1 LYNKKTERE
10 AAMRQ
15 FMMTVTALAAFGAMV
30 ATAQAET
37 PSPGQVPS
45 DLFGYSD
52 WATGADYQKLFNA
65 MVRQQR
71 YPRVVEARVFNG
83 IVLYRAAFEP
93 YPGPGCPGPECTFH
107 FGSHHGITP
116 DRFAQ
121 RDDRLRRA
129 GFRLVH
135 KQSVQLG
142 GKEFIQA
149 TWVQIGPE
157 V

>member
-1 LYNKKTERE
+1 
-10 AAMRQ
+10 MRR
-15 FMMTVTALAAFGAMV
+15 FVMTVTALAAFRAMV

-45 DLFGYSD
+45 EEFHYSD
-52 WATGADYQKLFNA
+52 WATSANYHKLFIA

-71 YPRVVEARVFNG
+71 YPRVVEGRVFNG

-93 YPGPGCPGPECTFH
+93 YPGLGCPGRECIFH
-107 FGSHHGITP
+107 FFSYHGLSP
-116 DRFAQ
+116 EQFAQ
-121 RDDRLRRA
+121 RDDKLLRSGYRII
-129 GFRLVH
+129 H

-142 GKEFIQA
+142 GREYIQV

>member
-1 LYNKKTERE
+1 
-10 AAMRQ
+10 MRR
-15 FMMTVTALAAFGAMV
+15 FVMTVTALAALGAMV

-45 DLFGYSD
+45 EEFHYSD
-52 WATGADYQKLFNA
+52 WATSANYHKLFIA

-71 YPRVVEARVFNG
+71 YPRVVEGRVFNG

-93 YPGPGCPGPECTFH
+93 YPGLGCPGRECIFH
-107 FGSHHGITP
+107 FFSYHGLSP
-116 DRFAQ
+116 EQFAQ
-121 RDDRLRRA
+121 RDDKLLRSGYRII
-129 GFRLVH
+129 H

-142 GKEFIQA
+142 GREYIQV